1 MSTQLF
7 RLFRFYHANGTAKDW
22 CYRNL
27 GGGTAEIRWGAA
39 DRLYHGQIKSL
50 TEALRRA
57 EQKEAKGYLF
67 LGCIQL
73 DEQGH
78 RVPT

>member
-1 MSTQLF
+1 MSTQPF
-7 RLFRFYHANGTAKDW
+7 RLFRFYHVNGTAKDW

-27 GGGTAEIRWGAA
+27 ENGTAEIRWGAA

-50 TEALRRA
+50 AETLRRA

-73 DEQGH
+73 DERGH
-78 RVPT
+78 RIPT

>member
-1 MSTQLF
+1 MSTQPF
-7 RLFRFYHANGTAKDW
+7 RLFRFYHANGSAKDW

-27 GGGTAEIRWGAA
+27 ENGTAEIRWGAA

>member
-1 MSTQLF
+1 MSTQPF
-7 RLFRFYHANGTAKDW
+7 RLFRFYHANGSAKDW

-27 GGGTAEIRWGAA
+27 LNGTAEIRWGSA
-39 DRLYHGQIKSL
+39 DRLYHWQIKSL
-50 TEALRRA
+50 TQALIRA

-73 DEQGH
+73 DERGN